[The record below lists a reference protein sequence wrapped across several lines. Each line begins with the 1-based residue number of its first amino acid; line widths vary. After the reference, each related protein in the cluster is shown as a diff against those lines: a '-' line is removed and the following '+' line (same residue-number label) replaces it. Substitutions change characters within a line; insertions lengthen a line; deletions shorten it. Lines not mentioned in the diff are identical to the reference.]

1 MDDTNDAENELQEAI
16 ITYRPVTLLTPDD
29 THSQVMKLSN
39 KDDQWID
46 ETIETR
52 KEALSLMSLHL
63 RERRFFCELTEL
75 TLDRYR
81 RTGVADFLDDSIRL
95 ERQALEYI
103 SSGFQ
108 RARCLLSLGGL
119 LYSRFQLKKTV
130 HQMAQAVRA
139 GQQNVYPPSVEVH
152 CVTEHTGSGHSH
164 KGPSQA
170 AMESALVDM
179 DEAIAA
185 SWTGL
190 ELLPGDY
197 PQRAKWLGDLA
208 SMYSARHSVSRVI
221 QDLDQA
227 IRVSRNALEEGF
239 QEGNSVHFGIL
250 IEALLMRC
258 SVKSQESDALEA
270 IRLCKEALDTPL
282 RDRER
287 MLQCL
292 QWLAEALLHLHH
304 STGRVEELDESM
316 NVSKKAIDMSK
327 AFQSLD
333 VRCRRFRGGALFEQY
348 QKTGD
353 LAILDES
360 IVMAGSVAKIL
371 FTPTPQSKSSLFT
384 ILLRGWV
391 DETGTFPDSAQ
402 LSEALDWPACV
413 PLFGTTRMD
422 SLHELCGR
430 HYERYERSW
439 LPGDLG
445 NVVRIL
451 RQMVEMMPSP
461 KLRSHLAHRLLD
473 LYSQYGVLTELLEA
487 TEICRQLVEESAESP
502 ERNEFSLSLAFSLC
516 FHHERKGGIV
526 ELDEAIQ
533 IGIRIFET
541 TKERD
546 GLYPLLLSNLGEIL
560 YQKCRVDMTLPNIER
575 TIHILERALD
585 PNTGLSPIQAWSKM
599 TQCLL
604 WKYRVTGEI
613 EHLDVAVRLAKQAA
627 ASLPNKYPKHHSI
640 ILHRLALSLHER
652 YLIKQA
658 RSDLDEAIEL
668 ERQNLSVLAST
679 CYLSHINLASLLSE
693 LHIATGSVTDLEE
706 SMELAS
712 SQLVRVHYSPCV
724 RGGCGQIPNLLSI
737 TQTKEVADGLRT
749 ALETMEDC
757 GPHKARYL
765 SSLALMFTRRAEK
778 AAAIQCAREGLDLVS
793 DNHPDFPW
801 HLCCLVLCLDA
812 SFTATGN
819 ASVLEEMIRLAA
831 QARDVSAQDHA
842 GRPFYS
848 TVLSIALYRRFGST
862 TRSSDLNQAID
873 YGLEAFNLA
882 HGDTLQDHHNRYL
895 SSYHLSLCI
904 QDKYLREGHLSDLE
918 QAKQLH
924 RESRICKQALDQ
936 GGAFF
941 SWLRD
946 SHNGPYSVHLG
957 TNTKDFFELRNKGH
971 VHAILPDKLNCPA
984 RLYALANEHF
994 HYYEEAGIEDYL
1006 SSALWLCG
1014 SSLASICDAHVAH
1027 SARLH
1032 LRGRCYEEFY
1042 NRSLSDD
1049 SDDNDKRNRIDDLSM
1064 AISAFRELIDRLPSD
1079 DPLRSDV
1086 LFRLGRLYSDKLYY
1100 NCAIEDVKLALEVHQ
1115 ECLDLTPK
1123 GNSDRGVWL
1132 RHLGCTKNTAYHFF
1146 GDKANLDEALSL
1158 LEQAKELNT
1167 GDIFHRQALVP
1178 SLATTYRR
1186 KFQTTRDLKDI
1197 DSAIKVYHDAE
1208 TLYSTPVGRNLILT
1222 WLGSAYLHRYELTKA
1237 PADVNQAVS
1246 NLEQALKMIPK
1257 SSENSER
1264 LNILMSLA
1272 RCYLWKH
1279 GHAGAMADLES
1290 ATKYAQDAANV
1301 TSPDDSHYLS
1311 VLEVLGSCY
1320 HRRFQVTKQD
1330 DDIRLAIE
1338 TDEGAL
1344 WHSLS
1349 SVNISDV
1356 LEVAQRLLKAYIL
1369 VKNWHKGFQFAE
1381 YALELI
1387 PLYTPRYLQISEAQ
1401 ALLSK
1406 VNGLASL
1413 AAAFSLELGNDDQDT
1428 LATLERGRGVVAD
1441 YLYDLRVDFDS
1452 RKFSGMDPE
1461 MRRTLVSNLGQLES
1475 PARDLDDRPGLPADE
1490 AQSGLGRLTRRIA
1503 ASRSLDALVGEFNKR
1518 VHGYRVGP
1526 RNADFSVFT
1535 KKGPIVIINVSYR
1548 CDAFLIRNMI
1558 EVLHLPKLSR
1568 EEIERRLQEEN
1579 MGSTKVL
1586 EWLWDTITGPIL
1598 DKLGYTQAPADG
1610 EWPQVCWIATGAL
1623 SRFPLHAAGH
1633 HTDLSGK
1640 TVLDRVM
1647 SSYSS
1652 SFTAIKEGAWKG
1664 QGPSSTKAVMVAMQN
1679 TPGSKSLPSATKEL
1693 SIVRGLCES
1702 MSLESIEPARLSK
1715 HVLSELKDCHIF
1727 HFAGHGVTDQ
1737 TNPLKSHLRLEDWK
1751 TQPLTVADL
1760 LNINLRDNPPFL
1772 AYLSACGT
1780 SRIKDKR
1787 LLDES
1792 LHLISACQL
1801 AGFRHVIG
1809 TLWEVNDEA
1818 CVGVAEITY
1827 REMKDAGMED
1837 DSVCRGL
1844 HKAVRAMRDSWLAES
1859 SKTTAQMARSDL
1871 ENSSSKEKSQTASDE
1886 GFPPS
1891 ELRSARDAFV
1901 EEEDEELGPAPWVA
1915 YVHYRG
1921 RL

>member
-1 MDDTNDAENELQEAI
+1 MDDANDAENKPKEDI

-29 THSQVMKLSN
+29 THSQAMKISN

-46 ETIETR
+46 ENIEAR
-52 KEALSLMSLHL
+52 KGALTSMPLHL

-81 RTGVADFLDDSIRL
+81 RTGGAEYLDDSIRL
-95 ERQALEYI
+95 EREALEYI
-103 SSGFQ
+103 STGFQ
-108 RARCLLSLGGL
+108 RARCLLSLGRL
-119 LYSRFQLKKTV
+119 LHSRFQLKKTV
-130 HQMAQAVRA
+130 QQMAQAVRA
-139 GQQNVYPPSVEVH
+139 GQQNVYPPSVKVYS
-152 CVTEHTGSGHSH
+152 VTEHNASLHSN
-164 KGPSQA
+164 KSPGQA

-197 PQRAKWLGDLA
+197 PQRGKWLGDLA
-208 SMYSARHSVSRVI
+208 SMYSARYSVSSVI
-221 QDLDQA
+221 EDLDQA
-227 IRVSRNALEEGF
+227 IQISRNSLEKVS

-250 IEALLMRC
+250 IEALLLRC
-258 SVKSQESDALEA
+258 SVKIQEFDALEA
-270 IRLCKEALDTPL
+270 MQRCKEVLDTPL
-282 RDRER
+282 RDRET

-304 STGRVEELDESM
+304 STGRFEALDESLD
-316 NVSKKAIDMSK
+316 VSKKAIDMSK
-327 AFQSLD
+327 AYQSLD

-348 QKTGD
+348 QKTGN
-353 LAILDES
+353 LATLDES
-360 IVMAGSVAKIL
+360 IIMAGSVAKIL

-384 ILLRGWV
+384 ILLRGWG
-391 DETGTFPDSAQ
+391 DETGTFPDSGQ

-439 LPGDLG
+439 LPGDLD

-451 RQMVEMMPSP
+451 RQMVEMIPSP

-473 LYSQYGVLTELLEA
+473 LYSEHGVLTELLYA
-487 TEICRQLVEESAESP
+487 TKVCRQLVEESTEGP
-502 ERNEFSLSLAFSLC
+502 EQNEFSLSLALSLC
-516 FHHERKGGIV
+516 FHHERKGIVV
-526 ELDEAIQ
+526 ELDEAIE
-533 IGIRIFET
+533 IGTRIFET
-541 TKERD
+541 TTD
-546 GLYPLLLSNLGEIL
+546 GDELYPPLLSNLGEIL

-575 TIHILERALD
+575 TINILERALD
-585 PNTGLSPIQAWSKM
+585 PNTGLSPVQALSK
-599 TQCLL
+599 TAQCLL
-604 WKYRVTGEI
+604 WKYRITGEI
-613 EHLDVAVRLAKQAA
+613 AHLDTAVRLAKQAA
-627 ASLPNKYPKHHSI
+627 ASLPSKYPRQHSI

-652 YLIKQA
+652 YLINQT

-668 ERQNLSVLAST
+668 ERQNLSVLSST
-679 CYLSHINLASLLSE
+679 CYLSHVNLASLLSE
-693 LHIATGSVTDLEE
+693 LHIVTGSTADLEE
-706 SMELAS
+706 SMELAA
-712 SQLVRVHYSPCV
+712 SQLVRGHYSPCA
-724 RGGCGQIPNLLSI
+724 RGGCGQIPNILSI
-737 TQTKEVADGLRT
+737 AQTKEVADRLGT
-749 ALETMEDC
+749 ALETMQDC
-757 GPHKARYL
+757 HPQKARYL
-765 SSLALMFTRRAEK
+765 SSLALMHTMRVEK
-778 AAAIQCAREGLDLVS
+778 AAAIQYAREAIDLVS

-812 SFTATGN
+812 SFTETGN
-819 ASVLEEMIRLAA
+819 ASVLEEMITLAE
-831 QARDVSAQDHA
+831 QARDLSAQDHA
-842 GRPFYS
+842 GKPFYS
-848 TVLSIALYRRFGST
+848 TVLSITLYRRFGST
-862 TRSSDLNQAID
+862 TRSSDLNQAIE
-873 YGLEAFNLA
+873 YAIEAFNMA
-882 HGDTLQDHHNRYL
+882 HGDTLPDRHNRYL
-895 SSYHLSLCI
+895 ASYHLSLCL

-924 RESRICKQALDQ
+924 RESQICIRALDQ

-957 TNTKDFFELRNKGH
+957 TNTKGSFELRNKGH
-971 VHAILPDKLNCPA
+971 VHAILPDKLNCHG
-984 RLYALANEHF
+984 RLFALANEYF
-994 HYYEEAGIEDYL
+994 QYYEDGIEDYL
-1006 SSALWLCG
+1006 SSALQLCD
-1014 SSLASICDAHVAH
+1014 SSLESICEAHIAH

-1042 NRSLSDD
+1042 NRSLSDG
-1049 SDDNDKRNRIDDLSM
+1049 SGDDDRRNRIDDLTM
-1064 AISAFRELIDRLPSD
+1064 AISTFRELIDRLPFD

-1115 ECLDLTPK
+1115 ECLDLTPE
-1123 GNSDRGVWL
+1123 GHSDRGVWL
-1132 RHLGCTKNTAYHFF
+1132 RHLGCTKNTAYHLF

-1167 GDIFHRQALVP
+1167 GDIVHRQALVP

-1186 KFQTTRDLKDI
+1186 KFDTTRDLKDI

-1208 TLYSTPVGRNLILT
+1208 SLYSNPVGRNLILT
-1222 WLGSAYLHRYELTKA
+1222 WLGGAYLHRYGLTKA
-1237 PADVNQAVS
+1237 PADVNEAVS
-1246 NLEQALKMIPK
+1246 NLEQALDTIPK

-1264 LNILMSLA
+1264 LNILISLA
-1272 RCYLWKH
+1272 RCYLRKH
-1279 GHAGAMADLES
+1279 GHAGAMADLDA

-1301 TSPDDSHYLS
+1301 TSPDDSQYLS

-1320 HRRFQVTKQD
+1320 HQRFQVTKQD

-1338 TDEGAL
+1338 TDEEAL
-1344 WHSLS
+1344 WQSLS
-1349 SVNISDV
+1349 NVNISDV

-1441 YLYDLRVDFDS
+1441 YVYDLRVDFDS

-1461 MRRTLVSNLGQLES
+1461 MRRTLVSNLSQLEGPS
-1475 PARDLDDRPGLPADE
+1475 RDLDDSPGLPADQ
-1490 AQSGLGRLTRRIA
+1490 ARSSLGRLTRKIA
-1503 ASRSLDALVGEFNKR
+1503 ASKSLDALVGEFNKR
-1518 VHGYRVGP
+1518 IHGYRVGP
-1526 RNADFSVFT
+1526 RNANFSVFT

-1548 CDAFLIRNMI
+1548 CDAFLIKNMI

-1568 EEIERRLQEEN
+1568 EEIDRRLQEEN

-1586 EWLWDTITGPIL
+1586 EWLWDTITGPVL
-1598 DKLGYTQAPADG
+1598 DKLGYTQSPADG

-1623 SRFPLHAAGH
+1623 SRFPLHAAGY

-1652 SFTAIKEGAWKG
+1652 SFTAIKEGAWKD

-1702 MSLESIEPARLSK
+1702 MSLESIEPARFTK

-1751 TQPLTVADL
+1751 TQPLTVANL
-1760 LNINLRDNPPFL
+1760 LNMNLRDNPPFL

-1809 TLWEVNDEA
+1809 TLWEVDDEA
-1818 CVGVAEITY
+1818 CVDVAKITY
-1827 REMKDAGMED
+1827 SEMRDAGMED

-1844 HKAVRAMRDSWLAES
+1844 HKAVRAMRDTWLAES
-1859 SKTTAQMARSDL
+1859 SKTTAQRARSSL
-1871 ENSSSKEKSQTASDE
+1871 ENSSSKEKARIVSDG

-1891 ELRSARDAFV
+1891 ELRSARDAV
-1901 EEEDEELGPAPWVA
+1901 IEEEDEELGPAPWVA

-1921 RL
+1921 RV